1 MAVLD
6 CIIGMLPAFCCR
18 EQFAGLPLHA
28 VLIALP
34 PAYCRPLA
42 LHAWDYRG
50 SSLLVIRVVS
60 RMFLGTCLACC
71 RDWGPFWDA
80 SEAALRTAGLDTRAA
95 IGGLKL
101 SQKKAQLLRRLLLCA
116 GFEICD
122 KEERKLTA
130 EEIDAELKPGSRSMP
145 IDWSLRTDLIP
156 DDLLLECPISW
167 QALYCDCLVKGLCYF
182 ATDAADE
189 GMSQHFRHLAE
200 TAFTHPAQCPAD
212 CPYCIAE
219 DLHE

>member
-1 MAVLD
+1 MAVHDSKTAL
-6 CIIGMLPAFCCR
+6 LPALPCR
-18 EQFAGLPLHA
+18 EHLQNYLWHA
-28 VLIALP
+28 VLKALP
-34 PAYCRPLA
+34 PANCRPMA
-42 LHAWDYRG
+42 LHAWDDGG

-71 RDWGPFWDA
+71 RDWAPFWDA
-80 SEAALRTAGLDTRAA
+80 SEAALKTAGLDPRAA

-122 KEERKLTA
+122 EEERKLTT
-130 EEIDAELKPGSRSMP
+130 EEIDAELRPGSRSMP

-189 GMSQHFRHLAE
+189 GMSQHFRRLAE

-212 CPYCIAE
+212 CPYCMAE
-219 DLHE
+219 DFHE